1 MWLDILLVSVWGGI
15 VALDT
20 TAALQIMISR
30 PLVSCSVAGLLLGNM
45 PVGFIVGVL
54 LELVYIS
61 ELPVGAAR
69 FSEGNVGSTIAA
81 VLAILTL
88 EQVNRPIIVISFCLI
103 LGIIL
108 SMLGGYL
115 VEIMRKVNGRI
126 YNKVLGRETL
136 NINKVSKA
144 QLTGVLSAFLLGFLL
159 TLISA
164 ALLATRPLPYLIAV
178 IPDASKDIFR
188 PISGAFLGAG
198 CVFLFNLLKRENKY
212 SWVVLAGLIIGTL
225 YFI

>member
-1 MWLDILLVSVWGGI
+1 MWLDILMISLWGGV

-30 PLVSCSVAGLLLGNM
+30 PLVSCSVAGLLLGNV
-45 PVGFIVGVL
+45 PVGFLMGVL
-54 LELVYIS
+54 LELIYIS
-61 ELPVGAAR
+61 ELPVGAAK

-88 EQVNRPIIVISFCLI
+88 EQVNRPIIVISVCLVLAI
-103 LGIIL
+103 LL

-115 VEIMRKVNGRI
+115 VEVMRTVNGRI

-136 NINKVSKA
+136 NIKKISKA
-144 QLTGVLSAFLLGFLL
+144 QLTGVLSAFLLGFSL
-159 TLISA
+159 TLVTT
-164 ALLATRPLPYLIAV
+164 ALFASKPLPYLIAL
-178 IPDASKDIFR
+178 IPDVSKEVVR